1 MTEERLAEA
10 ACTCR
15 VRGECDTCK
24 RWHAKI
30 TEIVERKRQTVRQ
43 RKERAD

>member
-1 MTEERLAEA
+1 VDKPIHEA
-10 ACTCR
+10 ACTCW

-30 TEIVERKRQTVRQ
+30 TEIIERQ
-43 RKERAD
+43 RALTRPREERLD